1 MTSKQK
7 IIIGVGVTAVAL
19 YFIYDSMKGNF
30 ANISGKKLKKK
41 KKKKKKNKEVIEKT
55 PKNNCPEGTNIKRAK
70 DECKNRKGTWNKE
83 RCACEQK
90 TQDPRTQ
97 PPPNLPNINQGIVQ
111 GITRARITN
120 VWNPSTNPNLGCFV
134 AGTSI
139 SMADGTS
146 KNIEDVKVGDKI
158 FTWNEKDAVK
168 EISQVSNEINL
179 TKDDI
184 YEVVFADASMSVFTT
199 KFNCTAEHPVLIKDK
214 GWVSA
219 EDLKEGDLAQDINA
233 NPMVVKSVK
242 LISTEATKVY
252 NLSVEGNHNYY
263 ANKILVHN
271 KETAEGQTYTGAE
284 AIAVFTAIQNAYNEF
299 MQGEG
304 SQGDSSTMGI
314 APSESR
320 ISQTL
325 KEI

>member
-7 IIIGVGVTAVAL
+7 IIIGVGATAVAL
-19 YFIYDSMKGNF
+19 YFLYDSMKSKF
-30 ANISGKKLKKK
+30 ANASGKKK
-41 KKKKKKNKEVIEKT
+41 KKKKKKLKDAIPKT
-55 PKNNCPEGTNIKRAK
+55 PKAPKVTCPDTINVSRAK
-70 DECKNRKGTWNKE
+70 DECKRRKGNWNNTK
-83 RCACEQK
+83 CACEQPPRDPKAQIFTPKK
-90 TQDPRTQ
+90 T
-97 PPPNLPNINQGIVQ
+97 NQGIVQ
-111 GITRARITN
+111 GITNAVITP

-158 FTWNEKDAVK
+158 FTWNEKDGVK

-179 TKDDI
+179 TKDVI

-199 KFNCTAEHPVLIKDK
+199 KFNCTAEHPVLIKGK

-219 EDLKEGDLAQDINA
+219 EELEEGDLAQDINA

-242 LISTEATKVY
+242 VVSTEPTKVY
-252 NLSVEGNHNYY
+252 NLSIEGNHNYY

-271 KETAEGQTYTGAE
+271 KDTADGQTYTGAQ
-284 AIAVFTAIQNAYNEF
+284 AQAVFTAIQNAYNQF
-299 MQGEG
+299 MEGDG
-304 SQGDSSTMGI
+304 SQGDSSTMDVAPTEPRI
-314 APSESR
+314 A
-320 ISQTL
+320 QTL